1 MDKGISED
9 AAMTIQEQL
18 VKLNNKFNQLHQD
31 FSAVEMQQKNLDAK
45 YTGIIN
51 SIRSKWQVE
60 YDKRNQ
66 LEEEILKYYRI
77 AKDNSKKELVHS
89 GIAPQRPDLA
99 KLNSLIEKINV
110 SNRIDSV
117 AGQIID
123 LASAY
128 VAFVDKDI
136 AQISQKEQSEIAN
149 SNRSKDDEQKNLT
162 QKKKQILMNCEN
174 YFRGEEVRQL
184 VSLFEMIH
192 REYEITDDYFSNWGK
207 NVKRKRMML
216 LGFSQYYVDVPKML
230 SGILKSSLGHH
241 FDEATK
247 MVNCPCGFTT
257 DSHEEIFV
265 EYTDL
270 NEENMKRGVQAIL
283 LNFLRYFRPTEY
295 KITILDYLHYN
306 ADVLGP
312 MYVLTSMKNG
322 IVEKVPSD
330 AKSLKNTIDILAQYY
345 RKVESKLG
353 TSTVYEFN
361 KTHKPEERI
370 PLRILVINRESEVFK
385 TNNEPEMLYLIN
397 NAEKF
402 GITTLRLTK
411 STDGGSKGKD
421 REKKFLAKAKDFIRI
436 ISDSKGEFYIEND
449 VEWMSFKWLTAPL
462 SIPPEFVA
470 RIEQAVKPVEVGTKY
485 FKRYPMYIPEKS
497 KNGRRPISIPFAI
510 DEDDKTISCNFENET
525 FAAYIMGAAG
535 SGKSTL
541 LHTIISG
548 LLMNYHPDEV
558 ELWLMDFK
566 MLEFKRYVDCMPP
579 HIKYILLEKSE
590 DLVFDIIDKLTE
602 LLDDRQYVFSQNGWS
617 KLTEVPVDRNMPAI
631 FVIIDEF
638 AQMSQILK
646 ETKGTGYGSDYTIKL
661 ENLLAKGRALGLKF
675 IFASQTYTTGI
686 TCLTETA
693 CKQIQMRFAMKNTPD
708 EIKQTLTLA
717 SDEITPEISMW
728 MSSLPAYE
736 TLFKWRNDNGEV
748 KIGRFRNMYT
758 EGNEIET
765 MISKINSVY
774 RPLPAGSATDD
785 RSYVQKKPVAI
796 DGGQPKTFKSQIPLY
811 KDYETHS
818 DLSELDDADV
828 LMYAGT
834 PCSFNPVRPFVL
846 VNGISENILIVGG
859 DRENKLSIMLSLF
872 NSYTRHKYPI
882 EIWVHDRST
891 IYKRYKDTVLKRYTS
906 ITDLDDIC
914 SRISKSKEAVE
925 DREIENR
932 LVVVLGYEMLASDM
946 EILGADTGSKKK
958 KKTDQPKP
966 DSSMPDM
973 STVLEQIRQCSDP
986 AEKKRILD
994 EYNAKV
1000 NQQKTSIPAENSN
1013 GVGLYDAR
1021 QDFEWTIKRAPNYGT
1036 HFMFCFEQP
1045 KDFITTKIDEKSF
1058 QHKLMFS
1065 MSKDDALTIA
1075 GNRKANEIE
1084 DGVCLYTNG
1093 KDSFTMRPHVYR
1105 GVPCNGWMVDDSENV
1120 VQKRGGV

>member
-1 MDKGISED
+1 MYQGIRKGVV
-9 AAMTIQEQL
+9 MTIQEQL
-18 VKLNNKFNQLHQD
+18 IKLNNKFDQLHQD
-31 FSAVEMQQKNLDAK
+31 FTAAELQQKNLDSK
-45 YTGIIN
+45 YSGII
-51 SIRSKWQVE
+51 STIKSKWQRE
-60 YDKRNQ
+60 YDKQSQ
-66 LEEEILKYYRI
+66 LKEEVLKYYRI

-99 KLNSLIEKINV
+99 KLNGLIEKINV
-110 SNRIDSV
+110 NNRIDPV

-123 LASAY
+123 LCSAY
-128 VAFVDKDI
+128 VAYVDNET
-136 AQISQKEQSEIAN
+136 AQLSKKEQSEIDGATRN
-149 SNRSKDDEQKNLT
+149 KGNEQKNLT
-162 QKKKQILMNCEN
+162 QKKRQILMNCEN
-174 YFRGEEVRQL
+174 YLRGEEVQHL

-192 REYEITDDYFSNWGK
+192 REYEITSDYFTNWGRA
-207 NVKRKRMML
+207 VKRKRMML
-216 LGFSQYYVDVPKML
+216 LGFSQYHVDVPKML
-230 SGILKSSLGHH
+230 SGILKSSLVNH

-247 MVNCPCGFTT
+247 MINCPCGFTT
-257 DSHEEIFV
+257 DSHEDIIV

-270 NEENMKRGVQAIL
+270 NEESMKKGVQALI

-295 KITILDYLHYN
+295 KITILDYLHYS

-312 MYVLTSMKNG
+312 MYQLPSMKNG

-330 AKSLKNTIDILAQYY
+330 AKSLKNSIDLLAQYY

-361 KTHKPEERI
+361 KSHKPEERI

-385 TNNEPEMLYLIN
+385 TNNEPEMLYLLN
-397 NAEKF
+397 NAEKV

-436 ISDSKGEFYIEND
+436 ISDSNGGFYIEND
-449 VEWMSFKWLTAPL
+449 IEWMSFKWLTAPS
-462 SIPPEFVA
+462 SIPSDFVT
-470 RIEQAVKPVEVGTKY
+470 RIEQAVKPVEIGTKY
-485 FKRYPMYIPEKS
+485 FKRYPIHVPEKS
-497 KNGRRPISIPFAI
+497 KNGRKPISIPFAI

-579 HIKYILLEKSE
+579 HVKYILLEKSE

-602 LLDDRQYVFSQNGWS
+602 LLDDRQYIFSQNGWS
-617 KLTEVPVDRNMPAI
+617 KLTDVPVDRNMPAI

-686 TCLTETA
+686 TGLTETA
-693 CKQIQMRFAMKNTPD
+693 CKQIQMRFAMKNTSD
-708 EIKQTLTLA
+708 EIKQTLTLS

-736 TLFKWRNDNGEV
+736 TLFKWRNENGEV

-774 RPLPAGSATDD
+774 KPVPTRSATDD
-785 RSYVQKKPVAI
+785 RSYIQKKPVTI
-796 DGGQPKTFKSQIPLY
+796 DGGQPKTFRSQIALY
-811 KDYETHS
+811 KDYEKHS
-818 DLSELDDADV
+818 DLSDLDDTDV

-834 PCSFNPVRPFVL
+834 PCSFNPARPFVL
-846 VNGISENILIVGG
+846 VNGISENILLVGG

-872 NSYTRHKYPI
+872 NSYSRHKCPI
-882 EIWVHDRST
+882 EIWSHDRST
-891 IYKRYKDTVLKRYTS
+891 IYKRYKDTVLKRFQTF
-906 ITDLDDIC
+906 TDLDDIC
-914 SRISKSKEAVE
+914 SKISEFKEAVE
-925 DREIENR
+925 DRDIINR
-932 LVVVLGYEMLASDM
+932 LIVVLGYEMLASDM
-946 EILGADTGSKKK
+946 EILGGDGGTSKKK
-958 KKTDQPKP
+958 KHPGPQADT
-966 DSSMPDM
+966 SVPDM
-973 STVLEQIRQCSDP
+973 STVLEQIKQCSDP

-994 EYNAKV
+994 EYNARV
-1000 NQQKTSIPAENSN
+1000 NQQKSATPAEDTSRR
-1013 GVGLYDAR
+1013 GLYDAR

-1036 HFMFCFEQP
+1036 HFVFCFEQP

-1058 QHKLMFS
+1058 QHKLLFS

-1084 DGVCLYTNG
+1084 DGVCLYTDG
-1093 KDSFTMRPHVYR
+1093 KDIFTLRPHIYR
-1105 GVPCNGWMVDDSENV
+1105 GVPCNGWMVDEAGHV
-1120 VQKRGGV
+1120 IQKRGGV

>member
-1 MDKGISED
+1 
-9 AAMTIQEQL
+9 MTIQEQL
-18 VKLNNKFNQLHQD
+18 IKLNNTFYQLHQD
-31 FSAVEMQQKNLDAK
+31 FSAVEMQQKNLDLK
-45 YTGIIN
+45 YDGIVN
-51 SIRSKWQVE
+51 SIRAKWQIE
-60 YDKRNQ
+60 YDKKNE
-66 LEEEILKYYRI
+66 LKEEVLKYYRI
-77 AKDNSKKELVHS
+77 AKDNSKKELVLS
-89 GIAPQRPDLA
+89 GKAPQRPDLA
-99 KLNSLIEKINV
+99 LLNDLIERINV
-110 SNRIDSV
+110 NNRTDPV
-117 AGQIID
+117 AGRIID

-128 VAFVDKDI
+128 VAYVENEI
-136 AQISQKEQSEIAN
+136 TQISQKEERELSIAN
-149 SNRSKDDEQKNLT
+149 SNKVEERKQLT
-162 QKKKQILMNCEN
+162 QRKKQVLMNCES
-174 YFRGEEVRQL
+174 YLRGEDIRQL

-192 REYEITDDYFSNWGK
+192 REYEITDEYFDNWGK

-216 LGFSQYYVDVPKML
+216 IGFSQYYVDVPKML
-230 SGILKSSLGHH
+230 SGILKTSLGHH

-257 DSHEEIFV
+257 DSHEDIFV

-270 NEENMKRGVQAIL
+270 NEGPMKNGVQALIL
-283 LNFLRYFRPTEY
+283 NLLRYFRPTEY
-295 KITILDYLHYN
+295 KITVLDYLHYSP
-306 ADVLGP
+306 DILGP
-312 MYVLTSMKNG
+312 MFVLTSMKNG
-322 IVEKVPSD
+322 IVERVPSD
-330 AKSLKNTIDILAQYY
+330 SKSLKNTIDLLANYY
-345 RKVESKLG
+345 RKVEAKLG
-353 TSTVYEFN
+353 FSTVYEYN
-361 KTHKPEERI
+361 RSHRPEERI
-370 PLRILVINRESEVFK
+370 PLRLLVINRESEVFK
-385 TNNEPEMLYLIN
+385 INNEPEMLYLLN

-402 GITTLRLTK
+402 GITTIRLTK

-421 REKKFLAKAKDFIRI
+421 REKKFLAKAKDHIRI
-436 ISDSKGEFYIEND
+436 ISDQRGGFYIEND
-449 VEWMSFKWLTAPL
+449 IEWMSFKWLAAPA
-462 SIPPEFVA
+462 SIPSCFISK
-470 RIEQAVKPVEVGTKY
+470 IEQAVKPVEIGTKY
-485 FKRYPMYIPEKS
+485 FKRYPMHVPEKS

-510 DEDDKTISCNFENET
+510 NDDDKTISCNFENET

-579 HIKYILLEKSE
+579 HVKYILLEKSE

-686 TCLTETA
+686 TGLTETA

-708 EIKQTLTLA
+708 EIKQTLTLS

-728 MSSLPAYE
+728 ISSLPAYV
-736 TLFKWRNDNGEV
+736 TLFKWRNENGEV

-758 EGNEIET
+758 EGNEVET

-774 RPLPAGSATDD
+774 KPLPAGSATDD
-785 RSYVQKKPVAI
+785 KSYIQKKPVTI
-796 DGGQPKTFKSQIPLY
+796 DGGRPKTYQSQVPQFI
-811 KDYETHS
+811 DYETHS
-818 DLSELDDADV
+818 DLGDLEATDI

-846 VNGISENILIVGG
+846 YNGISENILLVGG

-872 NSYTRHKYPI
+872 NSYSRHSLPI
-882 EIWVHDRST
+882 EIWSHDRST
-891 IYKRYKDTVLKRYTS
+891 MYKRYRDTVLKRYNT

-914 SRISKSKEAVE
+914 NKISEAKEAVE
-925 DREIENR
+925 KREIKNR
-932 LVVVLGYEMLASDM
+932 LIVVLGYEMLASDM
-946 EILGADTGSKKK
+946 EILGADNGSKK
-958 KKTDQPKP
+958 
-966 DSSMPDM
+966 
-973 STVLEQIRQCSDP
+973 
-986 AEKKRILD
+986 EKKQPSPQQDTSGPSMDDVLAKVKQCTDPEERRRLIS
-994 EYNAKV
+994 EYNAMV
-1000 NQQKTSIPAENSN
+1000 NQQKPVVPPETSNEI
-1013 GVGLYDAR
+1013 GLYDAR
-1021 QDFEWTIKRAPNYGT
+1021 QDLEWTIKRAPNYGT
-1036 HFMFCFEQP
+1036 HFVFCFEQP
-1045 KDFITTKIDEKSF
+1045 KDFITTKINEKSF

-1084 DGVCLYTNG
+1084 DGVCLYTDG

-1105 GVPCNGWMVDDSENV
+1105 GVPCNGWMVDDSGNV

>member
-1 MDKGISED
+1 
-9 AAMTIQEQL
+9 MTIQERL
-18 VKLNNKFNQLHQD
+18 IKLNNKFEVLHQD
-31 FSAVEMQQKNLDAK
+31 FSAIESQKRSLDSM
-45 YTGIIN
+45 YSRIIS
-51 SIRSKWQVE
+51 SIKAKWQVE
-60 YDKRNQ
+60 YDKQNQ
-66 LEEEILKYYRI
+66 LKEEILKYYRI
-77 AKDNSKKELVHS
+77 AKDNSPKELVHN
-89 GIAPQRPDLA
+89 GIGAQIPDLA
-99 KLNSLIEKINV
+99 KLNVLIERINV
-110 SNRIDSV
+110 NNRTDPV
-117 AGQIID
+117 AGQMID

-128 VAFVDKDI
+128 VIYVDNE
-136 AQISQKEQSEIAN
+136 ISHISKKEQNEIDNAN
-149 SNRSKDDEQKNLT
+149 ANKKDEQRKLV
-162 QKKKQILMNCEN
+162 QKQKQVLLNCEN
-174 YFRGEEVRQL
+174 YLRGDDVKNL
-184 VSLFEMIH
+184 VALFEMIH
-192 REYEITDDYFSNWGK
+192 RDYEITDDYFTSWG
-207 NVKRKRMML
+207 NPTKRKLMML
-216 LGFSQYYVDVPKML
+216 LGFSQYHIDVPKKL
-230 SGILKSSLGHH
+230 SGLLKCSIGKH
-241 FDEATK
+241 FDETTK

-257 DSHEEIFV
+257 DSHEDIFV

-270 NEENMKRGVQAIL
+270 NEEAMKRGVQAL
-283 LNFLRYFRPTEY
+283 FLNFLRYFRPTEY
-295 KITILDYLHYN
+295 KITILDYIHYS
-306 ADVLGP
+306 ADILGP
-312 MYVLTSMKNG
+312 MYTLASMKNG
-322 IVEKVPSD
+322 IIEKVPSD
-330 AKSLKNTIDILAQYY
+330 AKNLNNSIDILAQYY
-345 RKVESKLG
+345 RKIEVRLG
-353 TSTVYEFN
+353 ISTVYEFN
-361 KTHKPEERI
+361 KTHKAEERI
-370 PLRILVINRESEVFK
+370 PLRILVINRESEAFK
-385 TNNEPEMLYLIN
+385 INDEPEMLYLIN

-436 ISDSKGEFYIEND
+436 ISDSRGGFYIEND
-449 VEWMSFKWLTAPL
+449 IEWMSFKWLIAPL
-462 SIPPEFVA
+462 SIPSEFFT
-470 RIEQAVKPVEVGTKY
+470 RIEQAIKPVEVGTKY
-485 FKRYPMYIPEKS
+485 FKRYTMHVPEKS
-497 KNGRRPISIPFAI
+497 KHRRKPISIPFAI

-525 FAAYIMGAAG
+525 FAAYVMGAAG

-579 HIKYILLEKSE
+579 HVKYILLEKSE

-602 LLDDRQYVFSQNGWS
+602 LLDDRQYLFSQNGWS

-686 TCLTETA
+686 TGLTETA

-708 EIKQTLTLA
+708 EIKQTLTLS

-736 TLFKWRNDNGEV
+736 TLFKWRNDNGEI

-758 EGNEIET
+758 EGKEIET
-765 MISKINSVY
+765 IISKINSVY
-774 RPLPAGSATDD
+774 KPLPPGNVTDD
-785 RSYVQKKPVAI
+785 RSYIEKKPVTI

-811 KDYETHS
+811 KDYETNS
-818 DLSELDDADV
+818 DLSELDDTDV

-834 PCSFNPVRPFVL
+834 PCSFNPVRPFIL

-872 NSYTRHKYPI
+872 NSYSRHKYPI
-882 EIWVHDRST
+882 EIWAHDRST
-891 IYKRYKDTVLKRYTS
+891 IYKRYKDTVLKRYIA

-914 SRISKSKEAVE
+914 SRISESKEAVE
-925 DREIENR
+925 DREIKNR

-946 EILGADTGSKKK
+946 EILGADSGSTKKK
-958 KKTDQPKP
+958 KKMDQPKP

-986 AEKKRILD
+986 DEKKRILD

-1000 NQQKTSIPAENSN
+1000 NQQKTAAPAEDNN
-1013 GVGLYDAR
+1013 RVGLYDAR

-1036 HFMFCFEQP
+1036 HFLFCFEQP

-1058 QHKLMFS
+1058 QHKMMFS

-1084 DGVCLYTNG
+1084 DGVCLYTDG

-1105 GVPCNGWMVDDSENV
+1105 GVPCNGWMVDDSGNV
-1120 VQKRGGV
+1120 VQKRGI